1 MFIILFLS
9 LNVVLLQGIPVDQ
22 ERVSREK
29 RENEI
34 DEFNECTLPE
44 RLDPFSKWKT
54 LFTYVFDSKEQNRLR
69 GLKTCNIVF

>member
-22 ERVSREK
+22 ERLSREK

-44 RLDPFSKWKT
+44 RLDPSSKWKT
-54 LFTYVFDSKEQNRLR
+54 LFTYEFDSIEQNRLR
-69 GLKTCNIVF
+69 RLKTCNLVF

>member
-1 MFIILFLS
+1 MVWNLDTSSKLDYNMFIILFLS

-44 RLDPFSKWKT
+44 RLDPSSKWKT
-54 LFTYVFDSKEQNRLR
+54 LFTYV
-69 GLKTCNIVF
+69 